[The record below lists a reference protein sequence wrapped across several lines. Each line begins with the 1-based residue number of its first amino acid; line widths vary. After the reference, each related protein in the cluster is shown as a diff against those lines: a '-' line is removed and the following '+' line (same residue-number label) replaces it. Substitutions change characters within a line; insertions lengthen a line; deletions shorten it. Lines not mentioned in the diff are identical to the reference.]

1 MPQDLILDDG
11 NQIIPSLLNQLVYE
25 ENIMRR
31 LQAMDTLCSAC
42 DEKIDMK
49 LKVKEFKTE
58 LRKKYLSRVN
68 FLRRLKLYSKIND
81 NVETA
86 IEYHGQDYITHP
98 EYIFD
103 DDFEVEITELNKK
116 INSFVG
122 ELLKEFARGESIEF

>member
-1 MPQDLILDDG
+1 MVDQLIMDEG

-25 ENIMRR
+25 ENIMKR

-42 DEKIDMK
+42 DEGIDVK
-49 LKVKEFKTE
+49 LKVKDFKE
-58 LRKKYLSRVN
+58 EIRKKYLSKVD

-103 DDFEVEITELNKK
+103 DEFEIKITELNKK